1 MNYHLSKTI
10 KTQDFEQAVAQVTQA
25 LQNEKFGVASEIN
38 ITNTFKEKLD
48 IDFRNYRILGACNPK
63 LAHHAISSEDKIGV
77 FLPCNVMVQQHEN
90 GTIEVSAVDPL
101 AMMMSVENEGLGEM
115 ATEVKEMLQKVIDS
129 LE

>member
-1 MNYHLSKTI
+1 MNYHISKTL
-10 KTQDFEQAVAQVTQA
+10 KTKDFSLAIEQVTEA
-25 LQNEKFGVASEIN
+25 LKQEQFGVATEIN

-77 FLPCNVMVQQHEN
+77 FLPCNVMVQQHPN
-90 GTIEVSAVDPL
+90 GDIEVSAVDPL
-101 AMMMSVENEGLGEM
+101 AMMMSVENPGLAPM
-115 ATEVKEMLQKVIDS
+115 ATEVKEKLQRVVDA